1 MATSAN
7 DGVNIFTLLI
17 DRMILASIFIDLY
30 FLTTMDFVPISRN
43 PDEMDFFLWS
53 VIIVLSAVLGVRVFF
68 YYLKINDKE
77 DRILGYLEFIKGL
90 KNPIVMVS
98 SLVCFTAMCFHIMD
112 NYQIYRLWENAI
124 PFHITIVTF
133 YLLYGRKFESNFWT
147 PISTTINGMMINE
160 PGNII
165 IFLPM
170 IDDNRKVRYVWRKD
184 RKDVERALG
193 LKKFSPIPF
202 LIKEKDNNHRNA
214 VYIPISYESLMNKSK
229 TTITLSR
236 KLVNAQERTALSHI
250 LLWNLFELYQKQN
263 REFNIP
269 YNVKRAHRSFDSVE
283 TDQSYTTLDI
293 NPELKQIWSHETI
306 VSTSSYIYDLVSK
319 NRQGKKDDNGDSDIF
334 FKIFKSGIEYYN
346 SSTKIDHTALVCHF
360 ILLTSRYDNQLDEQC
375 WIAINS
381 AFADAAKIMSN
392 NLPNLE
398 TSFESN
404 PKLNQLLDTWKGEI
418 EDIRLR
424 PIENFIKYHDQII
437 KDIRIKQAEEFEIID
452 TTFTEIIDLMTTQ
465 LHRTT
470 RLELSKGWAPNTR
483 QLRREI
489 VSGTTL
495 ALLCLHHRIGKVN

>member
-1 MATSAN
+1 
-7 DGVNIFTLLI
+7 
-17 DRMILASIFIDLY
+17 
-30 FLTTMDFVPISRN
+30 MDFVPISFN
-43 PDEMDFFLWS
+43 PLEMAFFLWS
-53 VIIVLSAVLGVRVFF
+53 VIFVLLFILIVRGIF
-68 YYLKINDKE
+68 YILKIRNME
-77 DRILGYLEFIKGL
+77 DRILGSLEFIKSL

-98 SLVCFTAMCFHIMD
+98 SLVCVTAMCFHIVD
-112 NYQIYRLWENAI
+112 NIQIYRIWENII
-124 PFHITIVTF
+124 PFHITIVSF
-133 YLLYGRKFESNFWT
+133 YILYGRKFESNFWT
-147 PISTTINGMMINE
+147 PISTTINSMIINE
-160 PGNII
+160 PGKII

-202 LIKEKDNNHRNA
+202 LIKENDNNDRNA
-214 VYIPISYESLMNKSK
+214 IYVPISYESLMNKSK

-236 KLVNAQERTALSHI
+236 KLVNAQERTAQSHI

-263 REFNIP
+263 HEFNIP
-269 YNVKRAHRSFDSVE
+269 YNVKRSHRSFDLVE
-283 TDQSYTTLDI
+283 TDQTYTTLDI
-293 NPELKQIWSHETI
+293 NPELKQIWSHETL

-319 NRQGKKDDNGDSDIF
+319 NRLGNKDDNGDSELF

-346 SSTKIDHTALVCHF
+346 SNTKIDNTALICHF
-360 ILLTSRYDNQLDEQC
+360 ILLTSIYDNQLDEQC

-392 NLPNLE
+392 NLSSRK
-398 TSFESN
+398 TSFNSN
-404 PKLNQLLDTWKGEI
+404 SKLHKRLDKWMGII
-418 EDIRLR
+418 EEIRLR

-437 KDIRIKQAEEFEIID
+437 RDINFNQTEEFEIID

-495 ALLCLHHRIGKVN
+495 ALHCLLHRMGEVN